1 MDNFDLRKFLI
12 ENKLTTNS
20 KQIDEGWKDWVAGG
34 AMALAGLAGAQ
45 AQIKPEYKAKI
56 DSIQRVTTL
65 TPQEKRAEIQ
75 KIVQLNRNDI
85 KGKRDEVKQRAING
99 FLKFE
104 RPDLVGA
111 SPEEIEKA
119 YIAWEKERNK
129 GEDQP
134 YGDLNTSKDL
144 KNLEKRTN
152 IDGPSL
158 LSKCNPFKVNHCIYT
173 DKDKSGVSKKV
184 EK

>member
-12 ENKLTTNS
+12 ENKLTTSS

-45 AQIKPEYKAKI
+45 AQMKPEYKAKI

-119 YIAWEKERNK
+119 YIAWEEDRNK
-129 GEDQP
+129 GENQP
-134 YGDLNTSKDL
+134 VDGLNTCKSDGGKGSCTTGI
-144 KNLEKRTN
+144 KTQKRT
-152 IDGPSL
+152 IRD
-158 LSKCNPFKVNHCIYT
+158 IR
-173 DKDKSGVSKKV
+173 
-184 EK
+184 